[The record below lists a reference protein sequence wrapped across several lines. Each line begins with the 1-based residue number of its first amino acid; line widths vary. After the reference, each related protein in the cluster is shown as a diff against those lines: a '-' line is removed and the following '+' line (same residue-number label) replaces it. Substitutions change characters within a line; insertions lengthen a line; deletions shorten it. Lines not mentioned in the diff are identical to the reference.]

1 MRTNTAPYV
10 LVDRRLER
18 ISGAPAVVAL
28 LAIVPAASLAQWTSL
43 EQPAPPA
50 TSRSAPRG
58 EQLFTGRTHFRNG
71 GPACISCHSIA
82 GLPFPNGGTLGPD
95 LTRAYKKLG
104 PRGTQSAMQT
114 LYFRV
119 MTPIYNAHPL
129 APDEQVDLIAFL
141 EQAEAKPESQWN
153 TQIVFLAS
161 LLLSGVLLALTG
173 FLWRDRVKSVRQT
186 LVDRATRQGV
196 RV

>member
-1 MRTNTAPYV
+1 MYR
-10 LVDRRLER
+10 
-18 ISGAPAVVAL
+18 PA
-28 LAIVPAASLAQWTSL
+28 LAIVAVWLMTGWTPPVAMAQQNSEAIEGSDT
-43 EQPAPPA
+43 
-50 TSRSAPRG
+50 RG
-58 EQLFTGRTHFRNG
+58 ERLFTGVTRLHNG

-104 PRGTQSAMQT
+104 TRGTQSAMQT

-119 MTPIYNAHPL
+119 MTPIYSAHPL
-129 APDEQVDLIAFL
+129 APGEQADLIAFL
-141 EQAEAKPESQWN
+141 KQAESKPESQWN
-153 TQIVFLAS
+153 TQIVILAP
-161 LLLSGVLLALTG
+161 LLLVGVLVALTG

-186 LVDRATRQGV
+186 LVDRATRQGA